1 MTQQDNNEPLSQTI
15 DADSIIA
22 ALPYKLFIGR
32 VDTRRGGEVVAGLVI
47 KTDLS
52 PDDPDINDMVRDIAQ
67 THPELNSHDDLS
79 IVYIPLFAD
88 EDDPITRLA
97 DITCV

>member
-1 MTQQDNNEPLSQTI
+1 MTNKDNDELLSQAI

-22 ALPYKLFIGR
+22 ALPYKLFICR

-79 IVYIPLFAD
+79 IVYLPMTAD
-88 EDDPITRLA
+88 EDDPITRLT
-97 DITCV
+97 DFTCV

>member
-1 MTQQDNNEPLSQTI
+1 MPQVDNSESLSQTI
-15 DADSIIA
+15 DTDSSIA

-52 PDDPDINDMVRDIAQ
+52 PDAPDINDRVRDIAQ

-79 IVYIPLFAD
+79 IVYIPLSAG
-88 EDDPITRLA
+88 EDDPITRLT
-97 DITCV
+97 DFTCV